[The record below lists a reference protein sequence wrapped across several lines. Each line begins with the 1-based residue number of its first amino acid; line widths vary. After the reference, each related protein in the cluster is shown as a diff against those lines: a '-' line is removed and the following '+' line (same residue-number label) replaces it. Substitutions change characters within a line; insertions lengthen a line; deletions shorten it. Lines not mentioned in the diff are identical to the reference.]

1 MLHVCIGGMQS
12 LFCCI
17 LVVIFIQTFNFI
29 QKIPRYVLTKV
40 LGGHSVKFPLQ
51 YIFNFRQYGIFSRY
65 DSFGDIPGHGATVNL
80 DRQVLWTLKSFLVLV
95 GASFTVRYWIRIKVW
110 SGTPMD
116 KSRQL
121 SVTFTDWFASSVLGA
136 IAVVTVSYNFPAGE
150 KQVVRCP
157 DSFIK
162 YVPRYYF
169 QICPSIQVL
178 ISDILSAGHLDNIN
192 WEFFVRTVKYFFG
205 FLASHNRFSLVY
217 KFNNIPISRFARPFL
232 QSVYGGYFFGC
243 RDFFPQSSCLQIST
257 SFCFHISNACTVLKF
272 KIFRIWHERVRFRI
286 ILRSFF
292 SFFTISKR
300 FNNPM
305 HEEQCCM
312 CV

>member
-17 LVVIFIQTFNFI
+17 LVVIFIQTFNFV
-29 QKIPRYVLTKV
+29 QKIPRYVLTKA

-51 YIFNFRQYGIFSRY
+51 YIFNFGQYGIFSRY
-65 DSFGDIPGHGATVNL
+65 DSFGDIPGHGATVIYL
-80 DRQVLWTLKSFLVLV
+80 DRKVLWTMKSSLVLF
-95 GASFTVRYWIRIKVW
+95 GANFTVRYWIRIKVW

-121 SVTFTDWFASSVLGA
+121 SVTFPDWFASSVLGA

-192 WEFFVRTVKYFFG
+192 WEFFVHTVKYFSDFLPRTTG
-205 FLASHNRFSLVY
+205 FLSSTNSI
-217 KFNNIPISRFARPFL
+217 IPISQLARPFCS
-232 QSVYGGYFFGC
+232 QSMEGFFFGC
-243 RDFFPQSSCLQIST
+243 CEFF
-257 SFCFHISNACTVLKF
+257 LKAA
-272 KIFRIWHERVRFRI
+272 VCRFL
-286 ILRSFF
+286 LRSVSIFPGVHRPQIEDF
-292 SFFTISKR
+292 QD
-300 FNNPM
+300 M
-305 HEEQCCM
+305 A
-312 CV
+312 